1 MVIKNNGKTKYE
13 EITRAKISDTR
24 SIVISECSK
33 GGYTIAQ
40 QLSVID
46 SDGRFLNMYIKGAF
60 HIKDLE
66 GLYHLRDALTVAI
79 HQIEDKT
86 ADEHWDDDDL
96 VN

>member
-46 SDGRFLNMYIKGAF
+46 SDDRFLNMYIKGAF

-86 ADEHWDDDDL
+86 ANEHWDDDDL
-96 VN
+96 GN

>member
-46 SDGRFLNMYIKGAF
+46 SDDKFLNMYIKGAF
-60 HIKDLE
+60 HIRDLE

-79 HQIEDKT
+79 CQIEDKIN
-86 ADEHWDDDDL
+86 DEHWDD
-96 VN
+96 N